1 MIVALRRPSPPIM
14 AMYIQEIGRIEA
26 DPQGAAETAP

>member
-1 MIVALRRPSPPIM
+1 MATSVARLRPAPPIM

-26 DPQGAAETAP
+26 EP